1 MLVVP
6 ALAFA
11 VAVNGS
17 ALSAERPPAGAS
29 SCSGCHAA
37 GSTEMPALESFTV
50 SEIETAM
57 GAYRSGAR
65 GGTIMP
71 RIAKGFSSSEAHAI
85 AAFLG
90 RDRKIAP

>member
-1 MLVVP
+1 M
-6 ALAFA
+6 
-11 VAVNGS
+11 
-17 ALSAERPPAGAS
+17 
-29 SCSGCHAA
+29 
-37 GSTEMPALESFTV
+37 ESFTV